1 MSAEGLEPERPASD
15 PALKGTALKGTEA
28 LLASLRPTAPALD
41 RDQVMYEAGRTA
53 ERRQLELGRNAGRG
67 AASGGATVGARAA
80 LVASLAAS
88 LLIGVWVGDR
98 RARDHELPVPE
109 VSVVQKIPPAE
120 RAAPAGEP
128 VGAIVLPADSYGRLR
143 KHLAAADFDD
153 PAFGAERSG
162 VAPASKPRHYLR
174 SELLRSLN

>member
-1 MSAEGLEPERPASD
+1 MSAEGLEPERPAPDS
-15 PALKGTALKGTEA
+15 ALKGTALKGTEA

-41 RDQVMYEAGRTA
+41 RDRVMYEAGRTA
-53 ERRQLELGRNAGRG
+53 ERRELMLGGSGASRGSSARRAGMV
-67 AASGGATVGARAA
+67 AA
-80 LVASLAAS
+80 LAAS

-109 VSVVQKIPPAE
+109 VNVVQKFPPAE

-128 VGAIVLPADSYGRLR
+128 VGPIVLPADSYGRLR

-153 PAFGAERSG
+153 PAFGAERSH
-162 VAPASKPRHYLR
+162 VAPASKPQHFLR